1 MMFFILKVV
10 DPKLKCRYINYNPIL
25 TIAPAKEEQ
34 IHRNP
39 DIWIYHDVISDKQI
53 NLLKELAT
61 PRLKRAIVRNY
72 RTGISET
79 VKYRISKSSWI
90 EEEEDEALPYLTK
103 LIESITKLNLE
114 TAEEWQVRV
123 LIRLNTD
130 R

>member
-61 PRLKRAIVRNY
+61 PRLKRAIVRNQL
-72 RTGISET
+72 TGVFET
-79 VKYRISKSSWI
+79 ADYRISKSSWI
-90 EEEEDEALPYLTK
+90 SDHEDIEFSHLTK
-103 LIESITKLNLE
+103 LVESITNLTLY
-114 TAEEWQVRV
+114 TAEEWQVIY
-123 LIRLNTD
+123 LFFYFD
-130 R
+130 Y